1 MSDRLG
7 LYLLPAKE
15 PDAPAVF
22 ALYRS
27 MIGTPGCTWSDDYPT
42 FDFVL
47 RDIHTDSLYVFKD
60 ASGSLIAAAS
70 AGPDDELKDLS
81 WDMRNPC
88 ELARVAVAL
97 PYQNRGV
104 GSALLKR
111 MIPAV
116 KARGFDGIRML
127 VSKTNPHALAFYDQ
141 NGFIRL
147 DEVRMFGFD
156 FYRYQMIFP
165 TSDR

>member
-1 MSDRLG
+1 MDYIFS
-7 LYLLPAKE
+7 PAKE
-15 PDAPAVF
+15 PDAPAIF

-42 FDFVL
+42 EDL
-47 RDIHTDSLYVFKD
+47 IMRDIRTDSLYVLQD
-60 ASGSLIAAAS
+60 ARGQIIAAAA
-70 AGPDDELKDLS
+70 AGPDNELEDLP
-81 WDMRNPC
+81 WDLRNPC
-88 ELARVAVAL
+88 DLARVAVTIPL
-97 PYQNRGV
+97 QNQGV
-104 GSALLKR
+104 GSCLLQR
-111 MIPAV
+111 VIPAV
-116 KARGFDGIRML
+116 KARGFSGIRML

-165 TSDR
+165 TSVR